1 MYRRLA
7 LAFLLA
13 TAPQPAAAVWLEA
26 SSDHFIIYSDTTP
39 EQLQDFAN
47 RLERFDAGLRH
58 VFLPNATA
66 DTGRRSNRLRIFVLE
81 NAAAV
86 RRLCRASC
94 RNILGFYTP
103 RIGGSVAFTPR
114 RAGDGSKLDIDPET
128 VLFHEYSHHFMYANF
143 AAAYPAWYA
152 EGFAEFNST
161 ARFERDGS
169 LGLGAPALHR
179 AYDLVLGGADLSTER
194 LFETAADRQD
204 EATMR
209 GLYARGWLLT
219 HYLTFEAKRRGQL
232 NSYIRDVNA
241 GTPSLAAAKA
251 AFGDLKQLDREL
263 DRYQKSRRMTYAV
276 LPASKL
282 AAGNVVI
289 RRLGAG
295 EAAMM
300 PVRIRSTRGVS
311 SDEAK
316 ALIPEARRI
325 AAAHPSD
332 SNVLVQLAEAEHD
345 ADNLKEAD
353 AAADRALAADPDHA
367 RALLYKGLIQA
378 DVVADTATM
387 DTARWRAVRSW
398 FLKANKVDPDAAEPL
413 FHFYSSFA
421 RSGVRPPRNAVLGLQ
436 RAFQLAPEDTG
447 LRLTVAFQAIEDK
460 DAPLARRALAP
471 LAFDPHGG
479 GLRDYAAKAV
489 ALIDAGQLD
498 AAGKAMQ
505 GQSGETAEE

>member
-1 MYRRLA
+1 MRRRLA
-7 LAFLLA
+7 MAFLA
-13 TAPQPAAAVWLEA
+13 TATSQPAAAAWLEA
-26 SSDHFIIYSDTTP
+26 SSDHFIIYSDTSP
-39 EQLQDFAN
+39 EQLQAFAD

-58 VFLPNATA
+58 VFLPNAAA

-143 AAAYPAWYA
+143 TAAYPAWYA

-161 ARFERDGS
+161 ALFQRDGS

-204 EATMR
+204 DLTMR

-232 NSYIRDVNA
+232 NNYIRDVNA

-263 DRYQKSRRMTYAV
+263 DRYQKSRRMSYAV

-282 AAGNVVI
+282 STGSVVV

-311 SDEAK
+311 RDEAE
-316 ALIPEARRI
+316 ALLPEARRI
-325 AAAHPSD
+325 AAGYPNDAD
-332 SNVLVQLAEAEHD
+332 VQVQLAEAEHD
-345 ADNLKEAD
+345 ADNLKEAE

-378 DVVADTATM
+378 DLVADSATM
-387 DTARWRAVRSW
+387 EPTAWRGVRSW
-398 FLKANKVDPDAAEPL
+398 FLKANKVDADAAEPL
-413 FHFYSSFA
+413 YHFYSSFA
-421 RSGVRPPRNAVLGLQ
+421 RSGMRPPRNAVLGLQ

-447 LRLTVAFQAIEDK
+447 LRLTVAFQAIADK
-460 DAPLARRALAP
+460 DAALARRALAP

-479 GLRDYAAKAV
+479 GLSTYAAKAV
-489 ALIDAGQLD
+489 ALIDAGKLEE
-498 AAGKAMQ
+498 AGKAMQ
-505 GQSGETAEE
+505 GQAAEAAEE